1 MFILVLM
8 LRHCITKL
16 REFGVIMIL
25 PLDEHIKFHKVTGRL
40 MFIYSLVHS
49 LAHLGNIGEWRDSE
63 LDFRIE
69 SCLGWFARSCFHC
82 PSFLPE
88 EKTSVALLREG
99 RVGSDWQNCD
109 GTCEL

>member
-16 REFGVIMIL
+16 REFGVIMVL

-49 LAHLGNIGEWRDSE
+49 LAHLGNIGEYSAVLERWVQALQRC
-63 LDFRIE
+63 LD
-69 SCLGWFARSCFHC
+69 
-82 PSFLPE
+82 
-88 EKTSVALLREG
+88 
-99 RVGSDWQNCD
+99 
-109 GTCEL
+109 